1 LEVLAVSLDDT
12 KGRNAWLKAIKED
25 GLPWI
30 HVADLKGWSNE
41 AAVLYGVRAVPQ
53 NYLVDPKGNIV
64 AINIKGDLLHQELA
78 KIFGN

>member
-1 LEVLAVSLDDT
+1 MEVLAVSLDDT